1 MGELEEFKDFWP
13 VDSWKRHLYNY
24 VCEESGSS
32 SIDKK
37 WQMTFFEYQQHL
49 EETKRKEGGLRT
61 DQSYSKKSLEDISTT
76 TSNFISPFKSI
87 DLSHNKPK
95 ESDEQIR

>member
-13 VDSWKRHLYNY
+13 VDSWKRHLCNY

-37 WQMTFFEYQQHL
+37 WQMTFFEY
-49 EETKRKEGGLRT
+49 
-61 DQSYSKKSLEDISTT
+61 
-76 TSNFISPFKSI
+76 
-87 DLSHNKPK
+87 
-95 ESDEQIR
+95 